1 MVRLKNYQIFLKIN
15 YIASVN
21 MNQINKTNVTMWK
34 NRDAAN
40 DKKTKK
46 TNYSNKTSSQKIEQS
61 SKIESDFI
69 ENLKKQIY
77 FMEMELKLMK
87 EREKEIA
94 KSGGF
99 TQLFN
104 DDKDPSTHIQQLKVK
119 YANMRKKMEDQILS
133 LNDKKREVTGTNVSL
148 KAKLASLQKLEQEVY
163 NKLKDMENNKNNE
176 LNEKNNDYYEKDNER
191 TNIEAE
197 NRLQNTKLNQIL
209 TENEDLKYNIETGEK
224 ISKMSQEDFD
234 NDIKLTEDLV
244 EIKGQELTET
254 REKIK
259 TLTEKAESVPNYKE
273 EQENN
278 EKYKAQ
284 IAELKDQYLKLN
296 TDAECAELVNN
307 YLIKKKNDVINERK
321 KYIDLNIELR
331 HEIEAKKT
339 LNDNRIQKKV
349 REANSEE
356 IQEIKAKLEE
366 TLQKVADLENKIQK
380 EIQKIHNFTKE
391 IIKVNIKLNHRHEV
405 DDDLQKNIQKH
416 KEELDELKKTYEAC
430 QNESETLKDKIGK
443 EKTDN
448 DLLKNR
454 NKLLQEE
461 NAAVTS
467 KYEFITKN
475 YDFTNNLKKISMED
489 LKNLAQ
495 SNTLVNNTID
505 TFVDKVGTFKR
516 NNVQSLLFDDNI

>member
-1 MVRLKNYQIFLKIN
+1 
-15 YIASVN
+15 
-21 MNQINKTNVTMWK
+21 MN
-34 NRDAAN
+34 
-40 DKKTKK
+40 
-46 TNYSNKTSSQKIEQS
+46 
-61 SKIESDFI
+61 
-69 ENLKKQIY
+69 
-77 FMEMELKLMK
+77 
-87 EREKEIA
+87 
-94 KSGGF
+94 
-99 TQLFN
+99 
-104 DDKDPSTHIQQLKVK
+104 
-119 YANMRKKMEDQILS
+119 
-133 LNDKKREVTGTNVSL
+133 
-148 KAKLASLQKLEQEVY
+148 
-163 NKLKDMENNKNNE
+163 
-176 LNEKNNDYYEKDNER
+176 
-191 TNIEAE
+191 
-197 NRLQNTKLNQIL
+197 
-209 TENEDLKYNIETGEK
+209 ENEDLKYNIETGDK
-224 ISKMSQEDFD
+224 IGKMSQEDFD

-244 EIKGQELTET
+244 EIKGQELAET

-259 TLTEKAESVPNYKE
+259 ILTEKAESVPNYKE

-278 EKYKAQ
+278 EKFKAQ
-284 IAELKDQYLKLN
+284 IEELKDQYLKLN

-321 KYIDLNIELR
+321 KYIDLNIELK

-356 IQEIKAKLEE
+356 IQEIKAKLDE
-366 TLQKVADLENKIQK
+366 TLQKVADLENKIQR

-391 IIKVNIKLNHRHEV
+391 IIKVNIQLTHRHEV
-405 DDDLQKNIQKH
+405 DDDLQKKIQKY
-416 KEELDELKKTYEAC
+416 KEELDELKKTLEAC
-430 QNESETLKDKIGK
+430 QNESDTLKDKIGK

-475 YDFTNNLKKISMED
+475 YDFTTNLKKISMED

-505 TFVDKVGTFKR
+505 TFVDKVGAFKR

>member
-1 MVRLKNYQIFLKIN
+1 
-15 YIASVN
+15 
-21 MNQINKTNVTMWK
+21 MN
-34 NRDAAN
+34 
-40 DKKTKK
+40 
-46 TNYSNKTSSQKIEQS
+46 
-61 SKIESDFI
+61 
-69 ENLKKQIY
+69 
-77 FMEMELKLMK
+77 
-87 EREKEIA
+87 
-94 KSGGF
+94 
-99 TQLFN
+99 
-104 DDKDPSTHIQQLKVK
+104 
-119 YANMRKKMEDQILS
+119 
-133 LNDKKREVTGTNVSL
+133 
-148 KAKLASLQKLEQEVY
+148 
-163 NKLKDMENNKNNE
+163 
-176 LNEKNNDYYEKDNER
+176 
-191 TNIEAE
+191 
-197 NRLQNTKLNQIL
+197 
-209 TENEDLKYNIETGEK
+209 
-224 ISKMSQEDFD
+224 
-234 NDIKLTEDLV
+234 
-244 EIKGQELTET
+244 
-254 REKIK
+254 
-259 TLTEKAESVPNYKE
+259 EKAESVPGYKE

-278 EKYKAQ
+278 EKFKAQ
-284 IAELKDQYLKLN
+284 IEELKDQCLKLT

-366 TLQKVADLENKIQK
+366 TNQKVADLENKIER

-391 IIKVNIKLNHRHEV
+391 IIKVNIQLKHRHEV
-405 DDDLQKNIQKH
+405 EDDLQKSIEKH
-416 KEELDELKKTYEAC
+416 KEELEELKKTYEAC
-430 QNESETLKDKIGK
+430 DNESDTLKDKIGK

-475 YDFTNNLKKISMED
+475 YDFTTNLKKISMED

-495 SNTLVNNTID
+495 SNTLVNTTID
-505 TFVDKVGTFKR
+505 TFVDKVGAFKR

>member
-1 MVRLKNYQIFLKIN
+1 
-15 YIASVN
+15 

-40 DKKTKK
+40 DKKSKK
-46 TNYSNKTSSQKIEQS
+46 TYSSLKNKPSAQKIEES

-87 EREKEIA
+87 EREREIA

-104 DDKDPSTHIQQLKVK
+104 DDKDPSNHIQQLKVK
-119 YANMRKKMEDQILS
+119 YANMRKKMEDQILD
-133 LNDKKREVTGTNVSL
+133 LNDKKREVTGLNVSL

-163 NKLKDMENNKNNE
+163 NKLKNMENNKHNE
-176 LNEKNNDYYEKDNER
+176 LNEKNNNYYEKDNER
-191 TNIEAE
+191 TNLEAD
-197 NRLQNTKLNQIL
+197 NRLQDSKLKQIV
-209 TENEDLKYNIETGEK
+209 TENEDLKYNIETGDK
-224 ISKMSQEDFD
+224 IGKMSQDDFD

-244 EIKGQELTET
+244 EIKGQELAET

-259 TLTEKAESVPNYKE
+259 TLTEKAESVPNFKE

-278 EKYKAQ
+278 EKFKAQ
-284 IAELKDQYLKLN
+284 IEELKDQYLKLN

-321 KYIDLNIELR
+321 KYIDLNIELK

-356 IQEIKAKLEE
+356 IQEIQAKLDE
-366 TLQKVADLENKIQK
+366 TLQKVADLENKIQR

-391 IIKVNIKLNHRHEV
+391 IIKVNIQLNHRHEV
-405 DDDLQKNIQKH
+405 DDDLQKTIQKH

-475 YDFTNNLKKISMED
+475 YDFTTNLKKISMED

-505 TFVDKVGTFKR
+505 TFVDKVGAFKR